1 MIYIPA
7 KCPRQSVSCKSEAKG
22 ETFERLGVDDMKTY
36 YYNLAY
42 LLKPLR
48 GDVDPGLFRVSLA
61 FAKKPCLWP
70 KRRFW
75 ERVLE
80 CEIRSDTS

>member
-48 GDVDPGLFRVSLA
+48 GDVDPGLFRVVGLCQKTLSLA
-61 FAKKPCLWP
+61 EKAFLGES
-70 KRRFW
+70 FG
-75 ERVLE
+75 V
-80 CEIRSDTS
+80 